1 MKSKLYTKLIMV
13 IATILMFTYIATAQN
28 ITISIQISDDGDDV
42 EEVAEDGASDPL
54 GTLDMDSSDLE
65 FIQDDGF
72 LQAVGMIF
80 RNVTIPPGANI
91 VNAYIQFTSDKELGG
106 DSILCELYG
115 AGEANVA
122 APFTED
128 LFNVSSKPSTAAA
141 VAWKLGPW
149 GSFGTATE
157 AEQSPDISTI
167 IQEIVTL
174 SGWASGNNIMIG
186 VRGTLPVKTDN
197 REAVSFKGGPE
208 HAPILNVTYNTYP
221 VGENSINAEFSKSI
235 YPNPAEGNFNIMNPS
250 TDKFSY
256 SIYSVTGKLVTSR
269 DNITGSEI
277 AVDMSNFAKGM
288 YLVDVRSAEK
298 TEVHKLI
305 LK

>member
-13 IATILMFTYIATAQN
+13 ISTILMFTYIATAQN
-28 ITISIQISDDGDDV
+28 TTISIQILNDADDV
-42 EEVAEDGASDPL
+42 EEATVVNGDDPA
-54 GTLDMDSSDLE
+54 GTIDIDSGDLE
-65 FIQDDGF
+65 FINEDV
-72 LQAVGMIF
+72 LQIVGMIF

-115 AGEANVA
+115 ASEANVA

-128 LFNVSSKPSTAAA
+128 LFNVSIKTSTIAT

-149 GSFGTATE
+149 GVFGTATE

-174 SGWASGNNIMIG
+174 DGWASGNNLMIG
-186 VRGTLPVKTDN
+186 ARGTLPGKIDN
-197 REAVSFKGGPE
+197 REAASFNAGPE
-208 HAPILNVTYNTYP
+208 YAPILNVTYNTYP

-235 YPNPAEGNFNIMNPS
+235 YPNPTEGSFNIMNPS

-256 SIYSVTGKLVTSR
+256 SIYSVTGKLVISR

-277 AVDMSNFAKGM
+277 AVDMSGFAKGM

-298 TEVHKLI
+298 TEVHKLM